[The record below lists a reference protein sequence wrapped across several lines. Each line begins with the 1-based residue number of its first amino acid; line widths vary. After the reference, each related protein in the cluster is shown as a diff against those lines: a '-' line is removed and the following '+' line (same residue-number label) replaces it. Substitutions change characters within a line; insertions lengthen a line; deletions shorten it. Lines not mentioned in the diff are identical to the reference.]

1 MPSFNIHLAIAN
13 RYIQKHKIE
22 NQKEFLEGSIA
33 PDFVEN
39 KRLSHYTI
47 ESPRNVASEHLKNKV
62 SIENFLKENEVKTD
76 YEKGV
81 FLHLL
86 TDKLFFTEFFP
97 IEYLEKVDYKEFV
110 KNLYFSYHE
119 TNNYLIEKYNIEF
132 PKRFLD
138 KLEENI
144 KENEKSK
151 QIQGGNEQLII
162 QENDLDKFIEYVS
175 DIDINEYINKIYT
188 YFAK

>member
-62 SIENFLKENEVKTD
+62 S
-76 YEKGV
+76 KGKWSKNGLWKRSI
-81 FLHLL
+81 FA
-86 TDKLFFTEFFP
+86 FT
-97 IEYLEKVDYKEFV
+97 YW
-110 KNLYFSYHE
+110 
-119 TNNYLIEKYNIEF
+119 
-132 PKRFLD
+132 
-138 KLEENI
+138 
-144 KENEKSK
+144 
-151 QIQGGNEQLII
+151 
-162 QENDLDKFIEYVS
+162 
-175 DIDINEYINKIYT
+175 
-188 YFAK
+188 

>member
-22 NQKEFLEGSIA
+22 NPKEFLEGSIA
-33 PDFVEN
+33 PDFEEN
-39 KRLSHYTI
+39 KRKSHYTVYSSKDTI
-47 ESPRNVASEHLKNKV
+47 IEHLKNKV

-97 IEYLEKVDYKEFV
+97 IKYLEKTDYKEFV

-119 TNNYLIEKYNIEF
+119 TNDYLIEKYNIKF
-132 PKRFLD
+132 PKKFLD
-138 KLEENI
+138 RSEEII
-144 KENEKSK
+144 KEKEKSK
-151 QIQGGNEQLII
+151 QIQSGNEQLII

-175 DIDINEYINKIYT
+175 NINIDEYIKNYK
-188 YFAK
+188 